1 LILEEGY
8 RRHLDLLGHHG
19 LLKIGVRRPQRFVLI
34 LVVHELKERL
44 RALNWLLGSQVA
56 QVLLSRLASVPRAV
70 VACYRERLLPLLA
83 PEVGRQI
90 PAELQEWI
98 WLLRLVVDFDLVLLV
113 ERVLLLPHGRAKS
126 RRPRGEEAVEE
137 PVPVKRLGELAGVG
151 VVVLSG
157 RALKRLDQLLP
168 RALLLYRLSAI
179 AVVQIGVQNRAK
191 GILHRGHRRL
201 LLVDLLPEF
210 GDEAR
215 SVSSSQ
221 LVLIDGESLED
232 SFVDRLNVELEP
244 VDFADHLATV
254 QVPDSH
260 QVAPV
265 GRE

>member
-1 LILEEGY
+1 
-8 RRHLDLLGHHG
+8 
-19 LLKIGVRRPQRFVLI
+19 
-34 LVVHELKERL
+34 
-44 RALNWLLGSQVA
+44 
-56 QVLLSRLASVPRAV
+56 
-70 VACYRERLLPLLA
+70 
-83 PEVGRQI
+83 
-90 PAELQEWI
+90 
-98 WLLRLVVDFDLVLLV
+98 
-113 ERVLLLPHGRAKS
+113 
-126 RRPRGEEAVEE
+126 
-137 PVPVKRLGELAGVG
+137 
-151 VVVLSG
+151 
-157 RALKRLDQLLP
+157 
-168 RALLLYRLSAI
+168 
-179 AVVQIGVQNRAK
+179 
-191 GILHRGHRRL
+191 L